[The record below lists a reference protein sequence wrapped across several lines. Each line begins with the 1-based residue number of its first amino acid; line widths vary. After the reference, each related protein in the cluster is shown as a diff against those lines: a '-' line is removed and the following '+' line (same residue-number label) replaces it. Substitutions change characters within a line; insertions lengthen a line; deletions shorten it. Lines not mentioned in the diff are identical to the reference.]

1 MSWTLCL
8 PPLALAYVLGAVPF
22 SYGIARARGVDLR
35 RVGSGN
41 VGATNVFRSVGR
53 SWGLLALALDILKG
67 YVAAACLPR
76 WTGCGPDPWLPLAC
90 GLAAVAGHTW
100 PVFLRFRGGK
110 GVATGAGM
118 LAGAAPVA
126 AGVALVAWILAF
138 AWRRIVSL
146 ASMIAALAAAGASWI
161 LYPAAPRILPP
172 TLTALAALV
181 LWRHRANWA
190 RLRAGTEPR
199 IGGRGGKP

>member
-8 PPLALAYVLGAVPF
+8 PPMALGYFLGAIPF
-22 SYGIARARGVDLR
+22 SYGIAHAHGVDLR

-53 SWGLLALALDILKG
+53 YWGILALALDILKG
-67 YVAAACLPR
+67 YVAAAWVPR
-76 WTGCGPDPWLPLAC
+76 WTGTEAVAWLPLAC

-100 PVFLRFRGGK
+100 PVFLRFHGGK

-118 LAGAAPVA
+118 LVGAAPLA
-126 AGVALVAWILAF
+126 AVIAVFAWILAF
-138 AWRRIVSL
+138 AARRIVSL
-146 ASMIAALAAAGASWI
+146 ASMIAALVAAGASWF
-161 LYPAAPRILPP
+161 LYPESPRILPP
-172 TLTALAALV
+172 ALTVLAALV

-199 IGGRGGKP
+199 IGGRGDQP

>member
-8 PPLALAYVLGAVPF
+8 PPLALAYGLGAVPF

-67 YVAAACLPR
+67 YAAAAVLPR
-76 WTGCGPDPWLPLAC
+76 LAGPDPVPWLPLAC

-100 PVFLRFRGGK
+100 PVFLGFRGGK

-118 LAGAAPVA
+118 LAGAAPAA
-126 AGVALVAWILAF
+126 AGVAVAVWIVAF
-138 AWRRIVSL
+138 AVRRIVSL
-146 ASMIAALAAAGASWI
+146 ASMAASIAAAASAWF
-161 LYPAAPRILPP
+161 LYPAPPRILPP
-172 TLTALAALV
+172 ALTALAALV
-181 LWRHRANWA
+181 LWRHRTNWE
-190 RLRAGTEPR
+190 RLRNGTEPR
-199 IGGRGGKP
+199 IGRREAGS